1 MGSSVNFHHNRFS
14 CQPGVVMSHTVSG
27 CNQQPEVWTS
37 QPSVQQMGRGSVRGG
52 GVRGST
58 SKSMSCP
65 NWTRGQPRASILYS
79 TALWDISTSRRFLFR
94 DATIDRPLII
104 IGWYLEMGDRLNSLL
119 SFFFFPCLLVFF
131 LKSIHSATFFVCGI
145 LGHPCLGIC
154 KSCFSF

>member
-14 CQPGVVMSHTVSG
+14 SQPGVVMSHALSG

-37 QPSVQQMGRGSVRGG
+37 QPSVQQMGRGSVQGG

-65 NWTRGQPRASILYS
+65 NRTWGQPRTSILYS
-79 TALWDISTSRRFLFR
+79 TALWDISCHFLFR
-94 DATIDRPLII
+94 DVMINRPLII
-104 IGWYLEMGDRLNSLL
+104 IGWYLVMGDRLNSLL
-119 SFFFFPCLLVFF
+119 SFFFFPYLLGFF

>member
-14 CQPGVVMSHTVSG
+14 SQPGVVMSHALSG

-37 QPSVQQMGRGSVRGG
+37 QPSVQQMGRGSVQGG

-65 NWTRGQPRASILYS
+65 NRTRGQPRTSILYS
-79 TALWDISTSRRFLFR
+79 TALWDISYIMPLLVLGCYDQSATGHYRLICSDGWLVKLVSFSFPVFLF
-94 DATIDRPLII
+94 
-104 IGWYLEMGDRLNSLL
+104 
-119 SFFFFPCLLVFF
+119 SFI
-131 LKSIHSATFFVCGI
+131 KSIHSATFFVCGI